1 MKNKELKEVTIY
13 FLITIFLSLCVFWG
27 PIALFKIPTVGFKKG
42 AVGPLWAIIPFMIGG
57 FIPSIVGII
66 LTAVF
71 EGKTQVKQFLK
82 KGFQIKIGLKMF
94 IGILL
99 STSFYAVALIIIYS
113 AIGGRFDY
121 SAFLTVMPT
130 LIPLL
135 ILGPLSEEYGW
146 RGFALKRLLKIVS
159 PNLASLILGIVWS
172 LWHLPLFHA
181 VGTNQYEYHWSFLN
195 FTIIITSLC
204 FIFTYFYIKTNEN
217 LFTAVL
223 IHWIY
228 TSLSGVVSA
237 GIVRTSLYSSLE
249 FIPAIIIG
257 LVFAFMLY
265 KEKTAIEN
273 KITFNK

>member
-27 PIALFKIPTVGFKKG
+27 PIALFKIPTVGFKEG
-42 AVGPLWAIIPFMIGG
+42 AVGPLWAIIPFMVGG

-71 EGKTQVKQFLK
+71 EGKDQVKQFLK
-82 KGFQIKIGLKMF
+82 NGIQVKIGLKML

-113 AIGGRFDY
+113 AIGGKFDY
-121 SAFLTVMPT
+121 SKFLTVIPT

-159 PNLASLILGIVWS
+159 PNLASLILGLIWS

-195 FTIIITSLC
+195 FTITITSLC

-228 TSLSGVVSA
+228 ACLSGVVNA
-237 GIVRTSLYSSLE
+237 GIVRSSLYASLE
-249 FIPAIIIG
+249 FIPGIIIG

-265 KEKTAIEN
+265 KEKAAIEN
-273 KITFNK
+273 KITLNK